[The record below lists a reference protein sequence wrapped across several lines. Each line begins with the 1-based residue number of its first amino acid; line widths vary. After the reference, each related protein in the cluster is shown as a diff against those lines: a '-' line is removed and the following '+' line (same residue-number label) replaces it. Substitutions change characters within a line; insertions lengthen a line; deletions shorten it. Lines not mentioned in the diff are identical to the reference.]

1 MLKCNMSQ
9 RFSSDITMRQCHV
22 TSFRTWPCLAL
33 LHLVVFLKFTS
44 PPRQFRIL
52 ILKLAFAIK
61 FSFMYLLHIW
71 LYTCTIDL
79 RGDIKKNPG
88 PRPRTGWKVSKYG
101 PEKTPYSNN
110 FHKVQFLLNFFD
122 LPLEPKQYNCA
133 FLC

>member
-1 MLKCNMSQ
+1 MQHESAIFFRHHNASVSRNEFPYLTLFSTVASGSFFKIY
-9 RFSSDITMRQCHV
+9 FSSTTIQN
-22 TSFRTWPCLAL
+22 SNS
-33 LHLVVFLKFTS
+33 K
-44 PPRQFRIL
+44 
-52 ILKLAFAIK
+52 FAIK

-79 RGDIKKNPG
+79 SGDIKKNPG